1 MEKYTFLK
9 FIKIK
14 EKEIKNKIK
23 NLKNQIGG
31 SPPFDLNDI
40 LLQIADFENKLSSIT
55 SITSAPF
62 MTSYESLKTTI
73 DEINKKIETFKQELI
88 NKSITPDDDN
98 ILNKLKRVNEFM
110 NVGNYELIRQESFYM
125 ITEPVPTDTLTS
137 IIKSITSQF
146 ADKLKKI
153 KLDITKNKNDN
164 NEEINK
170 NIEKINDLI
179 KEYNKNIL
187 EFEGFKDKIN
197 SYIANLTTLYTFE
210 LVEPIDHINSIRDNE
225 DIYINVNETINDE
238 NIDKI
243 YNDIISSDGTIAKMG
258 PGGKAK
264 SVPGLGLGLSL
275 GSSSGPSSTRIK
287 YYKKFFN
294 KSDYKKNIINLH
306 KEWLEIL
313 KNYKNK
319 LENKLENKILIG
331 GSPTTIL
338 KRAVSAPSIITQDRT
353 SAASVITQV
362 PTTSPDR
369 DTTSIDFKKSQSSSK
384 HISDLIQVF
393 IKYENKVREFKKL
406 SNDIIKLVKEYNVRY
421 VQFMH
426 FQNWIT
432 KYIEDTITSGVYGYY
447 KYIGLGQISYNAKI
461 LLELKNKLEK
471 FNITENLS
479 KDDLEIIKKEIYRR
493 FYKFH
498 FFIINILENFFRKLE
513 EYWKVK
519 DFNVH
524 SLIKTESENQEISN
538 YFFLFNIFETTL
550 SDYRIDYFKKVANYI
565 RINKIPDRTQ
575 NITAF
580 NKTESG
586 NQLSLLNLK
595 ECDAFIQKYGDGV
608 KRLDAI
614 SKIKFEEVFDEI
626 NFKENNKIAQYIGI
640 SDMLKRLS
648 STMILTYGYSGT
660 GKTFTIFGSS
670 KKGDAESAIDGM
682 LQSILKK
689 LGSGITIQVKTF
701 ELYGLGVPYKFYW
714 KDSSKI
720 DHRIYSYPFSKKDI
734 TPITY
739 YNIAGIKKGRPNVD
753 TNFTQYL
760 RFTNDYHNLDN
771 DDIANFS
778 NFIDKINNIRKEN
791 GRIKKTLNNPESSR
805 GILFCDFKITINK
818 NEVNLVIADIPGKE
832 KKKETYC
839 DDVNISVKDI
849 YKTFKFYDISGRTPG
864 AAGAGAAAPPTPR
877 GAAAGAGAGAG
888 AGARAGAGAGAG
900 AAAATAAAGPSD
912 VDAEE
917 ELDVVDED
925 VMIPVDVYD
934 PNIEMYNEKLLKLL
948 IFSNPL
954 WLSMIPETAEVFDY
968 EAFSIK
974 RTNFNIKQLLDRE
987 PNINLPIYNV
997 TVEKKKSFFK
1007 KLDKPIKH
1015 SNKGLKFFDN
1025 DKNDKYKN
1033 NRKTILRLRGLKERA
1048 LFRIV
1053 NLIQNDLEG
1062 LGLLLDEMVK
1072 NEYNNKKQGY
1082 AGLEAVYINEN
1093 IGCILQI
1100 LSNKIKK
1107 DKGLDDKIP
1116 ILCEQENYYSK
1127 KILEKDLN
1135 KDLESQLRTHGL
1147 TTISDDEFFSLIHYL
1162 NTYEKKNFINS
1173 ITTNTTNQGLF
1184 DINDIYKNKFR
1195 LITDNDFTGEIKDSL
1210 IKYDDEPYIS
1220 FLNIYNY
1227 DRLFNIKE
1235 PSIGY
1240 ILQPYIDKI
1249 KNFYLLFV
1257 VTNSDKQDGT
1267 NICKEQNELLYE
1279 TINFMKVIADPTF
1292 EPRLQCE

>member
-187 EFEGFKDKIN
+187 EFKSFKDKIN

-210 LVEPIDHINSIRDNE
+210 LVEPIDHIKSISDNE

-238 NIDKI
+238 NIDEI
-243 YNDIISSDGTIAKMG
+243 YNDIISSDGTISKMG

-264 SVPGLGLGLSL
+264 SVPVLGSGL

-331 GSPTTIL
+331 GSPTIL

-353 SAASVITQV
+353 SAASVITHV
-362 PTTSPDR
+362 PTTSLDR
-369 DTTSIDFKKSQSSSK
+369 DTISIDFKKTQSSSK

-432 KYIEDTITSGVYGYY
+432 KYIEETITTGVYGYY

-479 KDDLEIIKKEIYRR
+479 KDDLEIIKKKIYRT

-513 EYWKVK
+513 KYWYDQKI
-519 DFNVH
+519 DVH

-565 RINKIPDRTQ
+565 RINKIPDRNQT
-575 NITAF
+575 ITAF

-586 NQLSLLNLK
+586 NQLSLVNLK
-595 ECDAFIQKYGDGV
+595 KCVAFIDKYGDGDE
-608 KRLDAI
+608 RLNAI
-614 SKIKFEEVFDEI
+614 SNIKFEEVFDEK

-670 KKGDAESAIDGM
+670 KKSDAEPAIDGM

-760 RFTNDYHNLDN
+760 KFTNDYHNLDN

-818 NEVNLVIADIPGKE
+818 KEVNLVIADIPGKE

-849 YKTFKFYDISGRTPG
+849 YKKFKFYDISGKTHGPPGAGAAAAAGTPG
-864 AAGAGAAAPPTPR
+864 TPGPPRGPAAGAGAAP
-877 GAAAGAGAGAG
+877 AAGAGAAP
-888 AGARAGAGAGAG
+888 
-900 AAAATAAAGPSD
+900 AGPSD

-917 ELDVVDED
+917 EVDIVDEN
-925 VMIPVDVYD
+925 VKIPVDVYD
-934 PNIEMYNEKLLKLL
+934 SRITMYNEKLLKLL

-974 RTNFNIKQLLDRE
+974 RSNFNIKQLLASE

-997 TVEKKKSFFK
+997 TVEKKQSFFK

-1015 SNKGLKFFDN
+1015 SNKGLKFFDI
-1025 DKNDKYKN
+1025 DKIKKYQAN
-1033 NRKTILRLRGLKERA
+1033 QKTILRLRGLKERA

-1062 LGLLLDEMVK
+1062 LGLILDGMVE
-1072 NEYNNKKQGY
+1072 NQHNNKKQGY

-1127 KILEKDLN
+1127 KILEKNLN
-1135 KDLESQLRTHGL
+1135 KDLDLKLRTNGL
-1147 TTISDDEFFSLIHYL
+1147 EKISDDEFFSLIHYL
-1162 NTYEKKNFINS
+1162 NTYEKKNFIDS
-1173 ITTNTTNQGLF
+1173 ITTNVNNDGLF

-1195 LITDNDFTGEIKDSL
+1195 LITDNDFTEAIKDNL
-1210 IKYDDEPYIS
+1210 IKYDNEPYIS

-1235 PSIGY
+1235 PSIEY

-1257 VTNSDKQDGT
+1257 VTNSDKQDET

-1292 EPRLQCE
+1292 EPKLQCE

>member
-187 EFEGFKDKIN
+187 EFESFKDKIN

-210 LVEPIDHINSIRDNE
+210 LVEPIDHIKSISDNE

-243 YNDIISSDGTIAKMG
+243 YNDIISSDGTIPKMG
-258 PGGKAK
+258 PLGKAK
-264 SVPGLGLGLSL
+264 SVPGLGLGL
-275 GSSSGPSSTRIK
+275 GSSSGPLSTRIK

-331 GSPTTIL
+331 GSPPIL
-338 KRAVSAPSIITQDRT
+338 KRAVSAPS
-353 SAASVITQV
+353 VITHV
-362 PTTSPDR
+362 PTTSLDR
-369 DTTSIDFKKSQSSSK
+369 DTISIDFKKTQSSSK

-432 KYIEDTITSGVYGYY
+432 KYIEETITTGVYGYY

-513 EYWKVK
+513 EYWYDQKI
-519 DFNVH
+519 NVH

-550 SDYRIDYFKKVANYI
+550 SDYRINYFKKVANYI
-565 RINKIPDRTQ
+565 RINEIPKRNQ
-575 NITAF
+575 SIIAF
-580 NKTESG
+580 KKTESG
-586 NQLSLLNLK
+586 NQLSLLNLN
-595 ECDAFIQKYGDGV
+595 ECHAFIAKYGDGNE
-608 KRLDAI
+608 RLDAI

-670 KKGDAESAIDGM
+670 KKDDTEPAIDGM

-739 YNIAGIKKGRPNVD
+739 NNIAGIKKDRSNVD

-760 RFTNDYHNLDN
+760 KFTNDYHNLDN

-849 YKTFKFYDISGRTPG
+849 YKKFKFYDILGKTPG
-864 AAGAGAAAPPTPR
+864 TPGTPGPSAPSTPRGAGAAAAAGAGAAA
-877 GAAAGAGAGAG
+877 AAA
-888 AGARAGAGAGAG
+888 RPS
-900 AAAATAAAGPSD
+900 TAPSDVD

-917 ELDVVDED
+917 ELDVIDENAT
-925 VMIPVDVYD
+925 IPVDVYD
-934 PNIEMYNEKLLKLL
+934 PDIEMYNEKLLKLL

-968 EAFSIK
+968 ETFFNKKSS
-974 RTNFNIKQLLDRE
+974 FNIKQLLEKE

-997 TVEKKKSFFK
+997 TVEKKQSFFK

-1015 SNKGLKFFDN
+1015 SNKGLKFFDI
-1025 DKNDKYKN
+1025 DKRNKYQANK
-1033 NRKTILRLRGLKERA
+1033 KTILRLRGLKERA

-1072 NEYNNKKQGY
+1072 NKYNNKKQGY

-1127 KILEKDLN
+1127 KILEKNLN
-1135 KDLESQLRTHGL
+1135 KELDSKLRTPGL
-1147 TTISDDEFFSLIHYL
+1147 TRISDDEFFSLIHYL
-1162 NTYEKKNFINS
+1162 NTYEKKNFIDS
-1173 ITTNTTNQGLF
+1173 ITTNKTNQGLF

-1210 IKYDDEPYIS
+1210 IKYDNEPYIS

-1249 KNFYLLFV
+1249 TNFYLLFV

-1292 EPRLQCE
+1292 EPKLQCE